1 MDSSSRLA
9 DGAAE
14 NSRGGSGYSR
24 LEEQCHPGKGTKG
37 GKSWGQGWWEE
48 IPEEKFGFSGS
59 SV

>member
-24 LEEQCHPGKGTKG
+24 LEDHHHPGKRTKRGQKLGAEMVG
-37 GKSWGQGWWEE
+37 GNPRRE
-48 IPEEKFGFSGS
+48 IWL
-59 SV
+59 